1 MKYLL
6 AGLVSC
12 LFVSSAIAQVVRGK
26 APPDS
31 LGVDSK
37 RNDVHVSDYRGKVV
51 VVTFWASWCGACLLE
66 LPILNNLQRR
76 VGDEKIQVI
85 AVNTDKDPVDYRKAL
100 KRLQDYQLAL
110 TTDYRNGSVARRY
123 DVRMLPYMIL
133 IDRAGQVA
141 HVHAGYGESMLAE
154 LVDEINGLL
163 DESPVRADTLPD

>member
-6 AGLVSC
+6 AVLVSC
-12 LFVSSAIAQVVRGK
+12 LFVSSASAQVVRGK

-37 RNDVHVSDYRGKVV
+37 RNDIHVSDYRGKVV

-66 LPILNNLQRR
+66 LPILENLQRH
-76 VGDEKIQVI
+76 VGNEEIQVI
-85 AVNTDKDPVDYRKAL
+85 AVNTDKDPLDYRKAL
-100 KRLQDYQLAL
+100 KRMQDYQLAF
-110 TTDYRNGSVARRY
+110 TADYRNGSVARRF

-154 LVDEINGLL
+154 LVNEINGLL
-163 DESPVRADTLPD
+163 DAPLAQAGQLPD